1 MVADHHK
8 SRAML
13 ISRQCEQGTRREYSP
28 ASTRGHLRAST
39 RGEYSRQCEIA
50 LRLCIDDDDYR
61 KRSSTFLEKKCTPT
75 EKSWLRL

>member
-13 ISRQCEQGTRREYSP
+13 ILRQCERCTRREYSP
-28 ASTRGHLRAST
+28 ASTRGDLRAST

-50 LRLCIDDDDYR
+50 LRRVQYMVTNVLQDQQYMV
-61 KRSSTFLEKKCTPT
+61 
-75 EKSWLRL
+75 